1 MKLRIIEGY
10 VCIGK
15 VGIVEMLFGSPVNP
29 SFLAQ
34 KHESLLSNGLKPYP
48 TLDEAKEAKA
58 RIAKRSDIE
67 NVWIGRIKMGIAES
81 YKENELPLFRKAR
94 SLVIITSGEFG
105 GNAIYGPAVAGRPK
119 TCNEFCSEFVVNG
132 LKRFRSYKSIYWP
145 LREVMRLTQLPT
157 RLATFSL
164 ERVAD

>member
-1 MKLRIIEGY
+1 MELRTIEGY

-15 VGIVEMLFGSPVNP
+15 IGIAERLFGLPVDP
-29 SFLAQ
+29 DFLAQ
-34 KHESLLSNGLKPYP
+34 KYESLLSNGLKPYP
-48 TLDEAKEAKA
+48 TLDKAKEAKA
-58 RIAKRSDIE
+58 MIAKRSDIE
-67 NVWIGRIKMGIAES
+67 NAWIGRIKMGIAES
-81 YKENELPLFRKAR
+81 YKKNESPLFRKAR
-94 SLVIITSGEFG
+94 SLVIITSREFG

-119 TCNEFCSEFVVNG
+119 TCNEFCSELVVNG

-164 ERVAD
+164 KRVAG